1 MRVMAL
7 DVGDRNIGLA
17 VSDETGTIAMGLG
30 VIKRTSIAEDIKK
43 LKAIIE
49 ENDIKKIV
57 VGMPVNMNGSIGFQ
71 GKKVMNFIDELKD
84 DFKIPIVTWDE
95 RLTTVIAEKALIQ
108 ADISRKKRK
117 GLIDKMSAVVIL
129 QNYLDCQKIVD

>member
-71 GKKVMNFIDELKD
+71 GKKVMNFIDEL
-84 DFKIPIVTWDE
+84 
-95 RLTTVIAEKALIQ
+95 R
-108 ADISRKKRK
+108 
-117 GLIDKMSAVVIL
+117 MIL
-129 QNYLDCQKIVD
+129 KYR

>member
-1 MRVMAL
+1 
-7 DVGDRNIGLA
+7 
-17 VSDETGTIAMGLG
+17 
-30 VIKRTSIAEDIKK
+30 
-43 LKAIIE
+43 
-49 ENDIKKIV
+49 
-57 VGMPVNMNGSIGFQ
+57 MPVNMNGSIGFQ

>member
-71 GKKVMNFIDELKD
+71 GKKVMNF
-84 DFKIPIVTWDE
+84 T
-95 RLTTVIAEKALIQ
+95 
-108 ADISRKKRK
+108 
-117 GLIDKMSAVVIL
+117 M
-129 QNYLDCQKIVD
+129 N

>member
-1 MRVMAL
+1 
-7 DVGDRNIGLA
+7 
-17 VSDETGTIAMGLG
+17 MGLG